1 MEASLDVVVHRRV
14 GACRERGH
22 KEHCA
27 HSARHVGERDLL
39 QRREG
44 RVVDRLQLHA
54 RGARQ
59 RGAARQHD
67 ARLAVEN
74 LVAAD
79 LNVGVLTVSAADEP
93 DLRAQRASEGNFV
106 FVVPAS
112 HGPCLAHFPGGLVEA
127 GLLRERVGVRV
138 ALEAL
143 PARHR
148 RLKGNTRRSF
158 AVDKVLDDDVAV
170 HVARGPEVREDAEL
184 RVRRERVV
192 KQQRRRRAHG
202 RLCRCIADAE
212 GARRLHVGA
221 RAPRGA
227 RSEDRGQQQAQAPR
241 SHLAWSSSRT
251 PICVLLESPPGATAR
266 LGRGRG
272 LARRHCEARARARAR
287 AEARRY
293 PFLFY
298 FALDDGPPLRTLTAH
313 VSL

>member
-1 MEASLDVVVHRRV
+1 MSVWAVRHFGTRSTNDKARKGLVRRPQEVEAPLDVIVHRRV
-14 GACRERGH
+14 RACRERGH
-22 KEHCA
+22 EEHCA
-27 HSARHVGERDLL
+27 HSARYVGKRDLL

-44 RVVDRLQLHA
+44 RVVNRLQLHA

-67 ARLAVEN
+67 ARLAGED
-74 LVAAD
+74 LVATD
-79 LNVGVLTVSAADEP
+79 LDVGVLAVSAGKEP
-93 DLRAQRASEGNFV
+93 DLRAQRAAKGYPV
-106 FVVPAS
+106 FVVPAP

-127 GLLRERVGVRV
+127 SLLRERVGARI

-148 RLKGNTRRSF
+148 RLKRNARRSL

-227 RSEDRGQQQAQAPR
+227 RSEGRGQQQA
-241 SHLAWSSSRT
+241 
-251 PICVLLESPPGATAR
+251 
-266 LGRGRG
+266 
-272 LARRHCEARARARAR
+272 
-287 AEARRY
+287 
-293 PFLFY
+293 
-298 FALDDGPPLRTLTAH
+298 
-313 VSL
+313 